1 MQKVCLANVSPT
13 KNMPLIR
20 KGCEYI
26 RNTGVEFAVTNEER
40 SRNKKSNKKLFHV
53 TLTWI
58 QSLFMKTE

>member
-1 MQKVCLANVSPT
+1 MKKVGLANVFPT

-20 KGCEYI
+20 KGFEYL

-40 SRNKKSNKKLFHV
+40 SRNKKLNKKLFHII
-53 TLTWI
+53 LTWI